1 MELRLKVLEGKNVG
15 QEIRIAGPKFLI
27 GRGEECQLRPNSEA
41 VSRQHCMLL
50 VEDGRATVCD
60 LGSRNG
66 TLVNDQR
73 VEGRYALK
81 TGDRLT
87 IGQLRFE
94 VQLTTGLKGQKQPIV
109 KDVKDVA
116 TRTRDAVAS
125 KDLDVD
131 EWLRAEEPKG
141 ATRTVSLNDSDRID
155 LSDTSPGMDAATVIG
170 RTAKGSEATDKK
182 PDNGSKSTIG
192 QKSAGK
198 MPPPTTADGGS
209 AAAEILRKLAKYR

>member
-1 MELRLKVLEGKNVG
+1 MELRLKVLEGKHAG

-27 GRGEECQLRPNSEA
+27 GRNEDCQLRSNSDA
-41 VSRQHCMLL
+41 VSRRHCVLQ
-50 VEDGRATVCD
+50 VEEGRATVCD

-73 VEGRYALK
+73 VEGPYVLK

-94 VQLTTGLKGQKQPIV
+94 VELTTGLKGQKQPVV
-109 KDVKDVA
+109 KDVKDAA
-116 TRTRDAVAS
+116 TRTRDAVA

-131 EWLRAEEPKG
+131 EWLRADEPAG
-141 ATRTVSLNDSDRID
+141 ATRTISLEDMARSE
-155 LSDTSPGMDAATVIG
+155 LSDTSPGTDSATVIG
-170 RTAKGSEATDKK
+170 RKSKDSDAADKK
-182 PDNGSKSTIG
+182 PDGGSKSNIG
-192 QKSAGK
+192 KTAGK
-198 MPPPTTADGGS
+198 LPPTTSVDSFS

>member
-1 MELRLKVLEGKNVG
+1 MELRLKVVGGKQAG
-15 QEIRIAGPKFLI
+15 QEILIGGPKFLI

-41 VSRQHCMLL
+41 VSRQHCVLQ

-73 VEGRYALK
+73 VEGRYTLK

-109 KDVKDVA
+109 KDVKDAA
-116 TRTRDAVAS
+116 TRTRDAVAAE
-125 KDLDVD
+125 DLDVD
-131 EWLRAEEPKG
+131 SWLHAADPAGSTRA
-141 ATRTVSLNDSDRID
+141 VSSRDTQQID

-170 RTAKGSEATDKK
+170 RNAKDGESPAKK
-182 PDNGSKSTIG
+182 PEAG
-192 QKSAGK
+192 QKASGK
-198 MPPPTTADGGS
+198 LPPPTSSDSFS
-209 AAAEILRKLAKYR
+209 AAAEILRKLSKYR

>member
-1 MELRLKVLEGKNVG
+1 MELRLKVIEGKQAG
-15 QEIRIAGPKFLI
+15 QEILIAGPKFLI

-41 VSRQHCMLL
+41 VSRQHCVLQ

-66 TLVNDQR
+66 TLVNDQP
-73 VEGRYALK
+73 VEGRYTLK

-109 KDVKDVA
+109 KDVKDA
-116 TRTRDAVAS
+116 AARTRDAATAE
-125 KDLDVD
+125 DLDVD
-131 EWLRAEEPKG
+131 SWLHAAEPPG
-141 ATRTVSLNDSDRID
+141 ATRIVSDRDTQKIE

-170 RTAKGSEATDKK
+170 RTTKNSEAPGKK
-182 PDNGSKSTIG
+182 PDGEPKPS
-192 QKSAGK
+192 GK
-198 MPPPTTADGGS
+198 LPPQTTAADGGS
-209 AAAEILRKLAKYR
+209 AAAEILRKLLKYR